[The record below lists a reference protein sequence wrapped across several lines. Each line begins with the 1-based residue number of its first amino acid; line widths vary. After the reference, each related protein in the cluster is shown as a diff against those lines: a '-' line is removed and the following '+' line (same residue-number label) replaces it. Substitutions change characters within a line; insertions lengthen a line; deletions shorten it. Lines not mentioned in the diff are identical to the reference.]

1 MFEKAAASAIKE
13 AQDKPLDLHK
23 SQESYF
29 WVMSARMIPLLKA
42 YQYSRD
48 PKFIDLYVP
57 IQENILSQRYIHP
70 TKPEYNGWYEYNA
83 GGDKMFEHLVLIDHD
98 TIVYFVPALMFA
110 QAVRADP
117 ALKAKYGDK
126 AEAWLKDVEVS
137 IRNWD
142 KRGCWHDFPDGSGW
156 YTSMTVYP
164 DPKTGE
170 LKPLESIGAG
180 GSVPYNK
187 IHALFEAL
195 DLAYRITGDEWYKTR
210 MEKCCK
216 FFRKHWRE
224 DDKHVEW
231 NYRDH
236 AFPGDYESGVVG
248 KGKTK
253 TGAFVHP
260 KGGYYE
266 LDAEGVVRA
275 WDLGV
280 FYTRPDIEKLIKTN
294 LEFMFTGDEKN
305 PKFKKI
311 DGTFDK
317 SGKYNY
323 IGRLWPALGHFSQ
336 KTRDLWKAQIDNDGG
351 KTWMSWANEL
361 DYLLEVA
368 HPVGWEHRYV
378 K

>member
-1 MFEKAAASAIKE
+1 
-13 AQDKPLDLHK
+13 
-23 SQESYF
+23 
-29 WVMSARMIPLLKA
+29 
-42 YQYSRD
+42 
-48 PKFIDLYVP
+48 
-57 IQENILSQRYIHP
+57 
-70 TKPEYNGWYEYNA
+70 
-83 GGDKMFEHLVLIDHD
+83 
-98 TIVYFVPALMFA
+98 
-110 QAVRADP
+110 
-117 ALKAKYGDK
+117 
-126 AEAWLKDVEVS
+126 
-137 IRNWD
+137 
-142 KRGCWHDFPDGSGW
+142 
-156 YTSMTVYP
+156 MTVYP

-170 LKPLESIGAG
+170 LKKLESITAG

-195 DLAYRITGDEWYKTR
+195 DLGYRITGDAWYKTR

-236 AFPGDYESGVVG
+236 AFAGDYKSGVLG
-248 KGKTK
+248 KGETL

-260 KGGYYE
+260 KGGYYQ
-266 LDAEGVVRA
+266 LDVEGIVRA

-280 FYTRPDIEKLIKTN
+280 FYPKSDIEKLIKTN
-294 LEFMFTGDEKN
+294 LEFMFMGDEKN

-311 DGTFDK
+311 DGTIDP

-323 IGRLWPALGHFSQ
+323 IGRLFPALAHFSQ
-336 KTRDLWKAQIDNDGG
+336 KTRDLWKTQIDNDGG
-351 KTWMSWANEL
+351 KTWMSWGDEL

-368 HPVGWEHRYV
+368 QPVSWEHRHV